1 MLYKAKL
8 LNKFVR
14 LLFGNTKNIFT
25 KISEENNI
33 VTVTL
38 NGFFENSTYEVS
50 ASRRYNPKLK
60 KSRAY
65 NIGLSESEVIGKILE
80 AYISNI
86 LTNKKVTNSFIENIK
101 YKLFDENSI
110 KKPIYCMSSGLDK
123 LLRSSIFSKKQRSR
137 IINIIKKVAKNINKN
152 EEVSIY
158 HYYKKELLE
167 RANYLKQL
175 EKEQIQFNACKKE
188 ATINTT

>member
-1 MLYKAKL
+1 MAYKTKL

-14 LLFGNTKNIFT
+14 LLFGKTRNIFT

-38 NGFFENSTYEVS
+38 KGVFEDSSYEIS

-65 NIGLSESEVIGKILE
+65 NIGLSESEVVCKLLE
-80 AYISNI
+80 AYVSNI
-86 LTNKKVTNSFIENIK
+86 LTNKEVTNSFIENIK

-110 KKPIYCMSSGLDK
+110 KSPIYCISSGLDK
-123 LLRSSIFSKKQRSR
+123 LLKNHIFSKKQKSR
-137 IINIIKKVAKNINKN
+137 IINIIKKVANNINKN
-152 EEVSIY
+152 EEISIY